1 MHSCNHSCSPWIRI
15 RIEELLHYS
24 RGPHQNMFLERSWN
38 RMNESTWRTL
48 MLCLQSGGQ
57 SMPPMLSEWN
67 SGTQRSA
74 STYPLRYFDL
84 ACAKK
89 IKVSMPTAIRF
100 IAAYFTRVEQEV
112 RWAAVDSTHSTAWI
126 NHIVPFVCDNLR
138 AHHQWFV
145 YQLALPSKNIHIIC
159 SFEHWLFI
167 WSFFVQCSI
176 VLNDTWY
183 KIPRTPA
190 NRDTFVK
197 PISCVKNNTHQL
209 WRIEYNTSIQA
220 VQASNTS

>member
-38 RMNESTWRTL
+38 RMHESTWRTL

-100 IAAYFTRVEQEV
+100 IAAYHFAGVKIVVALESVQFEEPVRVHV
-112 RWAAVDSTHSTAWI
+112 HAVWFYEARFWSTH
-126 NHIVPFVCDNLR
+126 VRFVDILFRIISNL
-138 AHHQWFV
+138 
-145 YQLALPSKNIHIIC
+145 LPRVH
-159 SFEHWLFI
+159 L
-167 WSFFVQCSI
+167 
-176 VLNDTWY
+176 
-183 KIPRTPA
+183 PRSE
-190 NRDTFVK
+190 RQR
-197 PISCVKNNTHQL
+197 C
-209 WRIEYNTSIQA
+209 
-220 VQASNTS
+220 

>member
-1 MHSCNHSCSPWIRI
+1 MTYSYALPAIRRPI
-15 RIEELLHYS
+15 HATNAEWVE
-24 RGPHQNMFLERSWN
+24 Q
-38 RMNESTWRTL
+38 
-48 MLCLQSGGQ
+48 
-57 SMPPMLSEWN
+57 WN
-67 SGTQRSA
+67 STIRFYLPAKILWLG
-74 STYPLRYFDL
+74 LR
-84 ACAKK
+84 KK

-167 WSFFVQCSI
+167 WSLFVQCSI
-176 VLNDTWY
+176 VRNDIDTRYLGLPPIAIRSWS
-183 KIPRTPA
+183 PSLASSTLRT
-190 NRDTFVK
+190 NFD
-197 PISCVKNNTHQL
+197 
-209 WRIEYNTSIQA
+209 
-220 VQASNTS
+220 ASNTIPPASTSKQYVRHNWRTVHDDLLPDPYL

>member
-1 MHSCNHSCSPWIRI
+1 MAVMSCHFTNRCRCIPVIIPVAPESESESESESKNFCTILEVHI
-15 RIEELLHYS
+15 
-24 RGPHQNMFLERSWN
+24 NMFLERSWN

-167 WSFFVQCSI
+167 WSLFVQCSI
-176 VLNDTWY
+176 VRNDTWY
-183 KIPRTPA
+183 MIH
-190 NRDTFVK
+190 DTSRQSRYVREA
-197 PISCVKNNTHQL
+197 HLLRQ
-209 WRIEYNTSIQA
+209 E
-220 VQASNTS
+220 